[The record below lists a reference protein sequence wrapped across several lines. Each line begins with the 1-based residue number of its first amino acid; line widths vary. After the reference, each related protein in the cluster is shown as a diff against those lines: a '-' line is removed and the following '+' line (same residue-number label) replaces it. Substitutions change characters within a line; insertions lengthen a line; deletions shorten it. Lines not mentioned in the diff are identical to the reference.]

1 MKKVLLLAAVG
12 GMLWMSSCARK
23 VCPAY
28 GSTHKVEKAVS
39 PQRA

>member
-23 VCPAY
+23 TCPAY
-28 GSTHKVEKAVS
+28 GSTQKVVKTTS
-39 PQRA
+39 QRA